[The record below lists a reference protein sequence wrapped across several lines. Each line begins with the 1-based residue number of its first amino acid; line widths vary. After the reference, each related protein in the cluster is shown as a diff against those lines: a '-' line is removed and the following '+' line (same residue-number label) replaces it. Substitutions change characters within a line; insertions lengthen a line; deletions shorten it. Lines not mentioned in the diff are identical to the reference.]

1 LKLTPTKILLVFPL
15 FNQNSFWSFGAACE
29 ATGARCPAPPLGLI
43 TLAALLPQ
51 TWEFRLINRNAKPL
65 HDEDLRWADLVMTG
79 GMLPQQL
86 DTLAIVSRC
95 KDLGKPVC
103 VGGPDPTSSPHL
115 YDAADFLVLGE
126 AEGIIDAFVAAWT
139 SGERRGVFQAEKFQ
153 ADVSKSPVP
162 RFDLLDFKHYLFVGI
177 QFSRGCPFNC
187 EFCDIIELYGRAPR
201 TKTNEQMVAELD
213 RLYALGHRG
222 HVDFV
227 DDNLIGNKK
236 ALKRF
241 LPVLK
246 AWQQKNRYPF
256 KFSTE
261 ASINLADDPELL
273 TMMSQA
279 NFFAIFVGIESSDT
293 DTLISMQKKQNTRRS
308 LEESVFKIYAA
319 GMYVLAGFIVGFDTE
334 TKAVAAG
341 MVDCIEATSIPIC
354 MIGLLTALPNTQMTR
369 RLEREGRLF
378 PGYDAVLP
386 ERGDQCTAGLN
397 FVPARPRR
405 DILQD
410 YKEVL
415 ERIYAPAAFFHRLK
429 RVAQALRRP
438 PLVIPPSRAAV
449 AKDLAI
455 LARVAWR
462 LTVHRPAL
470 ATRFWRLLLSCA
482 RSNLPA
488 LEYVVMMLLIYLH
501 VGPFATHVIADLE
514 HQIAAIDRGERPE
527 TMRMGQATAA

>member
-1 LKLTPTKILLVFPL
+1 MTPTKILLVFPL
-15 FNQNSFWSFGAACE
+15 FNPNSFWSFGATCE
-29 ATGARCPAPPLGLI
+29 AAGARCPAPPLGLI

-51 TWEFRLINRNAKPL
+51 TWEFRLINRNAEPL
-65 HDEDLRWADLVMTG
+65 DNEDLRWADLVMTG

-86 DTLAIVSRC
+86 DTLAIVGRC

-103 VGGPDPTSSPHL
+103 VGGPDPTSSPHI

-139 SGERRGVFQAEKFQ
+139 SGERKGVFQGEKFQ

-187 EFCDIIELYGRAPR
+187 EFCDIIELYGRVPR

-261 ASINLADDPELL
+261 ASINLADDSELL

-334 TKAVAAG
+334 AKRVAAG

-354 MIGLLTALPNTQMTR
+354 MVGLLTALPNTQMTR

-397 FVPARPRR
+397 FIPARPRR

-415 ERIYAPAAFFHRLK
+415 ERIYSPAAFFHRLTTLG
-429 RVAQALRRP
+429 QALRRP
-438 PLVIPPSRAAV
+438 ALGVPPSRAAV
-449 AKDLAI
+449 AKDLI
-455 LARVAWR
+455 VLARVAWR
-462 LTVHRPAL
+462 LTIHRPAL
-470 ATRFWRLLLSCA
+470 ALRFWRLLLSCA

-488 LEYVVMMLLIYLH
+488 LEYVMMIMVIYLH
-501 VGPFATHVIADLE
+501 VGPFATRVIADLE
-514 HQIAAIDRGERPE
+514 QQIAAIDRGERPE
-527 TMRMGQATAA
+527 TMRIGQATAA

>member
-1 LKLTPTKILLVFPL
+1 M
-15 FNQNSFWSFGAACE
+15 
-29 ATGARCPAPPLGLI
+29 R
-43 TLAALLPQ
+43 
-51 TWEFRLINRNAKPL
+51 
-65 HDEDLRWADLVMTG
+65 
-79 GMLPQQL
+79 
-86 DTLAIVSRC
+86 
-95 KDLGKPVC
+95 
-103 VGGPDPTSSPHL
+103 
-115 YDAADFLVLGE
+115 
-126 AEGIIDAFVAAWT
+126 
-139 SGERRGVFQAEKFQ
+139 GERNGIFQAEKFQ
-153 ADVSKSPVP
+153 ADLSKSPVP

-187 EFCDIIELYGRAPR
+187 EFCDIIELYGRVPR

-213 RLYALGHRG
+213 RLYTLGYRG

-241 LPVLK
+241 LSVLK

-261 ASINLADDPELL
+261 ASINLADQPELL
-273 TMMSQA
+273 TMMSEA
-279 NFFAIFVGIESSDT
+279 NFFAIFVGIESSDS
-293 DTLISMQKKQNTRRS
+293 DTLISIQKKQNARRS

-334 TKAVAAG
+334 TKAAAAD

-354 MIGLLTALPNTQMTR
+354 MVGLLTALPNTQMTR

-397 FVPARPRR
+397 FVPVRPRR

-415 ERIYAPAAFFHRLK
+415 ERIYAPAAFFRRLTTVGQVL
-429 RVAQALRRP
+429 RLPALRVR
-438 PLVIPPSRAAV
+438 PSRAVV
-449 AKDLAI
+449 AKDLAT
-455 LARVAWR
+455 LVRVAWR
-462 LTVHRPAL
+462 MTIHKPAL
-470 ATRFWRLLLSCA
+470 AYRFWRLLLSCA
-482 RSNLPA
+482 CTNPRA
-488 LEYVVMMLLIYLH
+488 LEYVVMMIVIFLH
-501 VGPFATHVIADLE
+501 VGPFAAHVIADLE
-514 HQIAAIDRGERPE
+514 TQIAAIDRGERSE
-527 TMRMGQATAA
+527 TMRVGQDQAINRTAGGCKSMG